1 MNTNDQVNSEGFI
14 EKFIYYN
21 SEIYDEEQLYYIFA
35 DAIGEISG
43 DGELL
48 PHHEFSINYH
58 EKFCIFNDFDVDF
71 ETNEQTYTNYKI
83 ILTQTTNGP
92 DGFGEI
98 PSKKF
103 SSSFNIFIFTKIE

>member
-83 ILTQTTNGP
+83 ILRQTQQ
-92 DGFGEI
+92 
-98 PSKKF
+98 SQQSAKKF
-103 SSSFNIFIFTKIE
+103 SSSFNIFIFTKIDL